1 MKDTM
6 LVVRMDSHIKDELS
20 SAAKKEKMSMSELV
34 HQAIIDYLFKFR
46 KKEER
51 KNGATRKTGR
61 SLDM

>member
-34 HQAIIDYLFKFR
+34 HWAIIDYLYKLK

-51 KNGATRKTGR
+51 NGATRKTRR